1 MTKVYWQI
9 HGRKETA
16 ANSPIM
22 PELAAVTDE
31 RRR

>member
-1 MTKVYWQI
+1 LDV
-9 HGRKETA
+9 RSAAEETA